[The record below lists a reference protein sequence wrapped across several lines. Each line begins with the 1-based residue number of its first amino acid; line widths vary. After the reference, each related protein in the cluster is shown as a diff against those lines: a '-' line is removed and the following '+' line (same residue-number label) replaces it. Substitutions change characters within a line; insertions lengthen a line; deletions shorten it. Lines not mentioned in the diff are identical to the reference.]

1 MLNIRTIAFWRCFR
15 YNGVAVY
22 HKRSKERKILMLLE
36 LLSELFRPPYDVYQV
51 LMIALILLFGV
62 YTVAMVSYVFRRLL
76 FNREIKRFFAEHKVK
91 TGMVMRYEIVDGE
104 TYTTVSP
111 AIPGLSSILVP
122 RVHQTPDQFTIV
134 LECHDAGMCFH
145 AKYEIPSSDYKE
157 HKKGE
162 TVRIEE
168 DWTPI
173 EFQVL

>member
-1 MLNIRTIAFWRCFR
+1 MLNIRTIAFWRGFN

-22 HKRSKERKILMLLE
+22 RNRSKERKILMLLE

-51 LMIALILLFGV
+51 IMIALILWLGV
-62 YTVAMVSYVFRRLL
+62 YTVVMVSSGFRRLL
-76 FNREIKRFFAEHKVK
+76 FNREVKRFFAEHMVK
-91 TGMVMRYEIVDGE
+91 TGTVIRYEIIDGE
-104 TYTTVSP
+104 TYTTISP

-122 RVHQTPDQFTIV
+122 RVHQTPDQFTIT
-134 LECHDAGMCFH
+134 LECHDAGVRFH

>member
-1 MLNIRTIAFWRCFR
+1 
-15 YNGVAVY
+15 
-22 HKRSKERKILMLLE
+22 MLLE
-36 LLSELFRPPYDVYQV
+36 LLSELFRPPYDVWQV
-51 LMIALILLFGV
+51 IMIALILWLGV
-62 YTVAMVSYVFRRLL
+62 YTVVMVSSGFRRLL
-76 FNREIKRFFAEHKVK
+76 FNREIKRFFAEHMVN
-91 TGMVMRYEIVDGE
+91 TGIIIRYEIIDGE

-122 RVHQTPDQFTIV
+122 RVHQTPDQFAIV
-134 LECHDAGMCFH
+134 LECHDAGVRFH